1 MKLYNTRT
9 RKVEEFVSIEPG
21 VVRMYSCGP
30 TVYDSV
36 HIGNLRAFTFADLLK
51 RALTFAGYRVDHIM
65 NITDFGHLVGDGDDG
80 EDKMSVGLKREGFE
94 RSLEGMKMLADKYSE
109 VFFEDLKKLNILP
122 ARAYPRA
129 IEHID
134 KYIELIKKLEDKG
147 FIYTT
152 SDGIYFDTDKD
163 AHYGELA
170 LLDRSKE
177 KDAESRLAKNT
188 EKKNERDFAL
198 WKFADVDGIKNKIG
212 FDSPW
217 GFGFPGWHIECSGM
231 SWQYLGEHFDVHTGG
246 VDHISVH
253 HTNEIAQ
260 SENAHGVTYANFFC
274 HNEFLNMGEEK
285 MSKSKGNVYT
295 LRDIE
300 DRDITPLSFRY
311 FLLQSHYRQNANF
324 TWEALEA
331 SQTAHARLLKQIEKF
346 ENVESSEADK
356 NYLDKFKH
364 ALFEDLNTAKALAL
378 VWTLLK
384 DKEVSEGS
392 KKATLQIF
400 DEVLALSLFA

>member
-9 RKVEEFVSIEPG
+9 RNIEEFESIAPR
-21 VVRMYSCGP
+21 VVKMYSCGP

-36 HIGNLRAFTFADLLK
+36 HIGNLRAFLFADLLK
-51 RALTFAGYRVDHIM
+51 RTLMLVGYKVQHVM

-80 EDKMSVGLKREGFE
+80 EDKMSVGLRREGFE
-94 RSLEGMKMLADKYSE
+94 RSLEGMKQLADKYSQ
-109 VFFEDLKKLNILP
+109 VFFEDIKKLNMQP
-122 ARAYPRA
+122 ADVYPRA
-129 IEHID
+129 IEHISE
-134 KYIELIKKLEDKG
+134 YIQIIQKLEDKG
-147 FIYTT
+147 FVYTT
-152 SDGIYFDTDKD
+152 SDGVYFDTAKD
-163 AHYGELA
+163 IHYGEMA
-170 LLDRSKE
+170 LISRSK
-177 KDAESRLAKNT
+177 DSESRIAENA

-198 WKFADVDGIKNKIG
+198 WKFADDEGKKNSIG

-231 SWQYLGEHFDVHTGG
+231 SWKYLGEHFDIHTGG
-246 VDHISVH
+246 VDHIAVH

-260 SENAHGVTYANFFC
+260 SENAHGTTYANFFC

-300 DRDITPLSFRY
+300 EHNIQPLAFRY

-324 TWEALEA
+324 TWEALDA
-331 SQTAHARLLKQIEKF
+331 AQTAYTRLLKQTQKFKGIE
-346 ENVESSEADK
+346 SGSADTE
-356 NYLDKFKH
+356 YVDKFKK

-378 VWTLLK
+378 VWTLFK
-384 DKEVSEGS
+384 DKEVSDAD
-392 KKATLQIF
+392 KKATLELY
-400 DEVLALSLFA
+400 DTVLGLSMFG